1 MKLDNFFF
9 ILAKSKHNL
18 HYAKK
23 GNTCS
28 MSFRTFVTLGNES
41 CGSHLGLTG
50 TFKGKETPLL
60 INFYSDNVY
69 PFLVDVFTVY
79 GYRYVT
85 NTTCSR
91 FVVVTPVYG
100 GS

>member
-28 MSFRTFVTLGNES
+28 MSFRTFVGNET
-41 CGSHLGLTG
+41 CGSHLGLT
-50 TFKGKETPLL
+50 FS
-60 INFYSDNVY
+60 FH
-69 PFLVDVFTVY
+69 
-79 GYRYVT
+79 GYI
-85 NTTCSR
+85 
-91 FVVVTPVYG
+91 
-100 GS
+100 

>member
-41 CGSHLGLTG
+41 CGSHLGI
-50 TFKGKETPLL
+50 TFS
-60 INFYSDNVY
+60 FH
-69 PFLVDVFTVY
+69 
-79 GYRYVT
+79 GYI
-85 NTTCSR
+85 
-91 FVVVTPVYG
+91 
-100 GS
+100 